1 MSQLFRYGLILFFF
15 SFLTHAI
22 SQSGDSLIAALSLNA
37 DNPEKKAD
45 LLNQLARLY
54 SQSLP
59 KESLRYCDKLLYHAE
74 KNNRSDWMLNSHMIA
89 GIAHISAGDLDQ
101 ASYHWMLAGELA
113 EKDTTPEGPKN
124 RIKVRINLQGLK
136 LNLKEYDEALMLG
149 RKNLMEIRKEGYSLM
164 LADAFQALASTFLA
178 SGQVDSTMYYAQ
190 LAAPIY
196 ERLQQ
201 SEKWCNSM
209 ITLAKSWHLN
219 SQYNRADSIM
229 RLVLPLAKEKQHSF
243 VVVNSIGFLTK
254 NLLQQGKTD
263 SAEVLLRSMDG
274 IPAFTENINMRIQY
288 HELLSEVYR
297 HQSMTDSA
305 VFHLKKAFELK
316 DQRLNE
322 QKLRAIHELEQVYK
336 AKQSAVE
343 NQELL
348 EEQAITEANNRAL
361 GFLLLL
367 TITLLILGIITYFKL
382 QRKHRQLSAVH
393 RRAAEINQ
401 RLIALIDERQHF
413 VHLITHHLRTPLMII
428 QLQARSLLSM
438 PADSTENDRKKILEK
453 IDRATED
460 IHLASTTLLNTQLEE
475 DTSFYILPVNFA
487 LKLLIREVIID
498 LDALAISKQIAITF
512 KPGKETLYVLADSML
527 TRQILFNVL
536 SNAIEYCPEKSRVCI
551 SLEKSDDF
559 VSIHTEDNG
568 PGIPEASVQKLFMAS
583 PVSNPESDGRGN
595 GLLLSKRFAQKM
607 GGDLQ
612 VESSAGKGTRV
623 LLILPIGSAQRLNT

>member
-22 SQSGDSLIAALSLNA
+22 SQSGDSLIVALSLNA

-101 ASYHWMLAGELA
+101 ASYHWMLAEELA

-136 LNLKEYDEALMLG
+136 LNLQEYDEALMLG

-229 RLVLPLAKEKQHSF
+229 RLVLPLAKEKQHAF

-254 NLLQQGKTD
+254 NLLQQGK
-263 SAEVLLRSMDG
+263 
-274 IPAFTENINMRIQY
+274 
-288 HELLSEVYR
+288 
-297 HQSMTDSA
+297 
-305 VFHLKKAFELK
+305 
-316 DQRLNE
+316 
-322 QKLRAIHELEQVYK
+322 
-336 AKQSAVE
+336 
-343 NQELL
+343 
-348 EEQAITEANNRAL
+348 
-361 GFLLLL
+361 
-367 TITLLILGIITYFKL
+367 
-382 QRKHRQLSAVH
+382 
-393 RRAAEINQ
+393 
-401 RLIALIDERQHF
+401 
-413 VHLITHHLRTPLMII
+413 
-428 QLQARSLLSM
+428 
-438 PADSTENDRKKILEK
+438 DR
-453 IDRATED
+453 
-460 IHLASTTLLNTQLEE
+460 
-475 DTSFYILPVNFA
+475 F
-487 LKLLIREVIID
+487 
-498 LDALAISKQIAITF
+498 
-512 KPGKETLYVLADSML
+512 
-527 TRQILFNVL
+527 
-536 SNAIEYCPEKSRVCI
+536 C
-551 SLEKSDDF
+551 
-559 VSIHTEDNG
+559 
-568 PGIPEASVQKLFMAS
+568 
-583 PVSNPESDGRGN
+583 
-595 GLLLSKRFAQKM
+595 
-607 GGDLQ
+607 
-612 VESSAGKGTRV
+612 
-623 LLILPIGSAQRLNT
+623 GSAAPIHGWYSCLH